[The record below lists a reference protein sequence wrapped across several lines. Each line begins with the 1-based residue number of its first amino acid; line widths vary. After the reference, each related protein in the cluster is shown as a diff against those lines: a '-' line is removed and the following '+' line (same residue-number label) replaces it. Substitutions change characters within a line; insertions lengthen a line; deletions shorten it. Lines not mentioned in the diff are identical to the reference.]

1 MKKFFVLLGLSAL
14 LFSFR
19 ISPETDGI
27 VNALRQGNADQL
39 SKYFDNMLDLKLPE
53 KEELKNIG
61 KTQATLTVSNF
72 FNDVAVKGFEV
83 SSQNER
89 NGTMYITG
97 KLSAK
102 ERTYN
107 VTLMMKNRGDRPNII
122 TIRIN

>member
-1 MKKFFVLLGLSAL
+1 MKKFFVLLGLSVV

-19 ISPETDGI
+19 SQTETDGI
-27 VNALRQGNADQL
+27 INALKQGSSDQL

-53 KEELKNIG
+53 KDELKNIG
-61 KTQATLTVSNF
+61 KNQASLTVNSF
-72 FNDVAVKGFEV
+72 FESVGAKGFEV

-97 KLSAK
+97 KLSSK
-102 ERTYN
+102 EKPYN
-107 VTLMMKNRGDRPNII
+107 VTLMMKNRGDRPYII